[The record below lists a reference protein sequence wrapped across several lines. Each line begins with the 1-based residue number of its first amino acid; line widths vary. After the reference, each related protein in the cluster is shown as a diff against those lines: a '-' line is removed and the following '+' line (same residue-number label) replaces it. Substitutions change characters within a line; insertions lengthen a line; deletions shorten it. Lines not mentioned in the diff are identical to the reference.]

1 MSLVGEDEASALA
14 DRLQEACDRYAALA
28 TDSERAGAL
37 LQESKAGLRHL
48 VLSYQELQ
56 AWMDEMEHKLN
67 RYKIMAVHV
76 DKLLE
81 QMNDLA
87 VSFQFQIFTN
97 CII

>member
-28 TDSERAGAL
+28 LESDRAGEL
-37 LQESKAGLRHL
+37 LLESKAGLRHL

-56 AWMDEMEHKLN
+56 GWMDDMEARLA
-67 RYKIMAVHV
+67 RYRVLAVHV
-76 DKLLE
+76 DKILE

-87 VSFQFQIFTN
+87 VSISCYN
-97 CII
+97 